1 MIVDYIEN
9 LKRYKGI
16 TPNLDLA
23 LDYLM
28 EHDVDAINGKV
39 NILGE
44 EVFLTKQYPNLVPY
58 NERGWENHFAYM
70 DIHVAVEGT
79 EVMGVLNSP
88 DLLGWNEIIKDRD
101 IEFSNDD
108 VDSQK
113 VCLKPGMCVIL
124 WPGEPHK
131 PNTGEGKYTKIVV
144 KVKMS

>member
-1 MIVDYIEN
+1 MIVDYIKN
-9 LKRYKGI
+9 LNRYKGI
-16 TPNLDLA
+16 APNLDLA

-28 EHDVDAINGKV
+28 THDANDVNGKV

-44 EVFLTKQYPNLVPY
+44 DVYLTKQYPELVPY

-70 DIHVAVEGT
+70 DIHAAVEGM

-88 DLLGWNEIIKDRD
+88 DLLAWNEIIKERD
-101 IEFSNDD
+101 IEFSNDA

-113 VCLKPGMCVIL
+113 VRLEPGMCVIL

-131 PNTGEGKYTKIVV
+131 PNTGEGKYTKLVV
-144 KVKMS
+144 KVKMN